1 MCGIIG
7 YIGSQNAVPLLLDGL
22 KRLEYRGYDSAGVAV
37 MVNGKIDIRRSVGK
51 LANLEKTLAGAG
63 LNGVVGIGHTR
74 WATHGKPSEQNAH
87 PHRSGTLA
95 LVHNG
100 IIENYLALKELLLK
114 DGVRFQSET
123 DTEVVAHLIAR
134 SVKAGQGIEAAV
146 RAAVREIRGSYAIA
160 VICETD
166 DTTLIAARSGCPL
179 VIGMCEHGA
188 LVASDVTALLAQLR
202 DVVFLEDGEL
212 AVLNG
217 KGLIV
222 KDADGKDLHR
232 QSTRITWDATAAE
245 KGGYPHYMLKEI
257 HEQPQTIL
265 DTMRGRYSY
274 DQGEADLPDIG
285 VTPEQLAKTG
295 RIWIVACGTSW
306 HAGLVGKYLIEEM
319 VGAPVQVD
327 IGSEF
332 RYRNPLIQKDDLFVA
347 ISQSGETADT
357 LAAAREAKRQGA
369 RILSICNVVGGTLAR
384 ESDGVLYTRAGPEI
398 GVASTK
404 AFTAQLTALYLLAL
418 HLGRVRGAMSAEDG
432 KIWLDRFV
440 TLPTHVKH
448 LLGREAEL
456 VSIAKRYH
464 TKRNFLYLGRGINY
478 PIALEGALKLKEISY
493 IHAEGYPAG
502 EMKHGPIA
510 LIDKDM
516 PVVVLAPRD
525 RLYEK
530 SVSNLMEVKARGGPR
545 DSFRYGRRARIGE
558 DSRCRFYGPECPPP
572 VVPHTVHGALTDHGL
587 SHGGI
592 ARDRRGSTQKPGKKR
607 DCRIRPAGLSLRP
620 NKGSDTIDHGD
631 YAERG

>member
-7 YIGSQNAVPLLLDGL
+7 YVGNQNAVPLLLAGL
-22 KRLEYRGYDSAGVAV
+22 KCLEYRGYDSAGVAV
-37 MVNGKIDIRRSVGK
+37 LANGKIDVRRSVGK
-51 LANLEKTLAGAG
+51 LANLEKLLAGNGLAG
-63 LNGVVGIGHTR
+63 TVGIGHTR

-87 PHRSGTLA
+87 PHRSGSLA

-100 IIENYLALKELLLK
+100 IIENYLALKELLRK
-114 DGVRFQSET
+114 DGFRFDSET

-134 SVKAGQGIEAAV
+134 SVKAGLSLDAAV
-146 RAAVREIRGSYAIA
+146 RATVREIKGSYAIA
-160 VICETD
+160 VICEAD
-166 DTTLIAARSGCPL
+166 PTTLVVARSGCPL
-179 VIGMCEHGA
+179 VIGMGDGGA
-188 LVASDVTALLAQLR
+188 FVASDVTPLLAHLR
-202 DVVFLEDGEL
+202 DVIFLEDGET
-212 AVLNG
+212 AVLSG
-217 KGLIV
+217 KELVV
-222 KDADGKDLHR
+222 KDADGKAMDR
-232 QSTRITWDATAAE
+232 PSTRITWDATAAE

-274 DQGEADLPDIG
+274 EQGEADLPDIG
-285 VTPEQLAKTG
+285 VTPEQLGKTG

-319 VGAPVQVD
+319 VGAPVLVD

-369 RILSICNVVGGTLAR
+369 RILSICNVVGSTLGR

-418 HLGRVRGAMSAEDG
+418 HLGRVRGAMSVEDG
-432 KIWLDRFV
+432 KVWLDRFV
-440 TLPTHVKH
+440 TLPTHVER

-516 PVVVLAPRD
+516 PVVVLVPRD

-530 SVSNLMEVKARGGPR
+530 SVSNLMEVKARGAPVIAFVTAGERELGKIADAVFTIPDVHPLLSPILFTVPLQILAYHMAVLRGTDVDQPR
-545 DSFRYGRRARIGE
+545 NLAKS
-558 DSRCRFYGPECPPP
+558 
-572 VVPHTVHGALTDHGL
+572 VTV
-587 SHGGI
+587 
-592 ARDRRGSTQKPGKKR
+592 
-607 DCRIRPAGLSLRP
+607 
-620 NKGSDTIDHGD
+620 
-631 YAERG
+631 E

>member
-1 MCGIIG
+1 VL
-7 YIGSQNAVPLLLDGL
+7 A
-22 KRLEYRGYDSAGVAV
+22 
-37 MVNGKIDIRRSVGK
+37 NGKIDIRRSVGK
-51 LANLEKTLAGAG
+51 LVNLEKLLAGGGLAG
-63 LNGVVGIGHTR
+63 TVGIGHTR

-100 IIENYLALKELLLK
+100 IIENYLALKELLEK
-114 DGVRFQSET
+114 EGVRFDSET

-134 SVKAGQGIEAAV
+134 SVKAGLGLEAAV
-146 RAAVREIRGSYAIA
+146 RAAVREIKGSYAIA
-160 VICETD
+160 VICETAP
-166 DTTLIAARSGCPL
+166 TILVAARSGCPL
-179 VIGMCEHGA
+179 VIGMGESGA
-188 LVASDVTALLAQLR
+188 FVASDVTALLAHLR
-202 DVVFLEDGEL
+202 DVVFLEDGEM
-212 AVLNG
+212 AVLSG
-217 KGLIV
+217 KELLV
-222 KDADGKDLHR
+222 KDADGKAMNR
-232 QSTRITWDATAAE
+232 PSTRITWDATAAE

-274 DQGEADLPDIG
+274 EQGEADLPDIG

-319 VGAPVQVD
+319 VGAPVLVD

-369 RILSICNVVGGTLAR
+369 RILSICNVVGSTLAR

-418 HLGRVRGAMSAEDG
+418 HLGRVRGAMSVEEG
-432 KIWLDRFV
+432 KVWLDRLV

-456 VSIAKRYH
+456 VSIAKRYY
-464 TKRNFLYLGRGINY
+464 TKRHFLYLGRGINY

-530 SVSNLMEVKARGGPR
+530 SVSNLMEVKARGAPVIAFVTAGERELGRTADAVFTVPDVHPLLSPILFTIPLQILAYYMAVLRGTDVDQPR
-545 DSFRYGRRARIGE
+545 NLAKS
-558 DSRCRFYGPECPPP
+558 
-572 VVPHTVHGALTDHGL
+572 VTV
-587 SHGGI
+587 
-592 ARDRRGSTQKPGKKR
+592 
-607 DCRIRPAGLSLRP
+607 
-620 NKGSDTIDHGD
+620 
-631 YAERG
+631 E